1 MSPSDGGADGV
12 EEAVRHCYST
22 WGGRYYDDYYGDAAA
37 YPPVHRD
44 ILVGLLEEAGARSVL
59 DAGCG
64 PASFLR
70 ALSGRGMELLL
81 SDTVRNY
88 LPEDWAQ
95 LVDAMNG
102 VQGAFGALARDVNAT
117 VERNAVLSQ
126 AALNDL
132 AAPEREA
139 LIARRRSVAVLEA
152 LARTALAN
160 ASDRFG
166 RLQQLI
172 DAIPRATDEK
182 AVLDLQAR
190 IGAEQGMLTNESTKL
205 QVLYQAAQ
213 VEAMTAKQRA
223 DEQAIADIGHLMDLP
238 PMGLR

>member
-1 MSPSDGGADGV
+1 MKQVFGVLVALLCFGVQPAHAQFAVIDIGAITQLITEV
-12 EEAVRHCYST
+12 EQLDEQINTAHEHL
-22 WGGRYYDDYYGDAAA
+22 AQAQAA
-37 YPPVHRD
+37 YAA
-44 ILVGLLEEAGARSVL
+44 ITG
-59 DAGCG
+59 
-64 PASFLR
+64 
-70 ALSGRGMELLL
+70 GRGMELLL
-81 SDTVRNY
+81 SGTVRNY

-95 LVDAMNG
+95 LVQAMNG
-102 VQGAFGALARDVNAT
+102 VQGAFGVLARDVNAT

-126 AALNDL
+126 QALNDL

-160 ASDRFG
+160 ASDRFEH
-166 RLQQLI
+166 LQQLI

-182 AVLDLQAR
+182 AILDLQAR
-190 IGAEQGMLTNESTKL
+190 IGAEQGMLTNEATKL

-213 VEAMTAKQRA
+213 VEALTAKQRA

>member
-1 MSPSDGGADGV
+1 MKRVIGIVVALLCWGVQPAHAQFAVIDIGAITQLITEV
-12 EEAVRHCYST
+12 EQLDEQINIAHEHLT
-22 WGGRYYDDYYGDAAA
+22 QAKAA
-37 YPPVHRD
+37 YAA
-44 ILVGLLEEAGARSVL
+44 ITG
-59 DAGCG
+59 
-64 PASFLR
+64 
-70 ALSGRGMELLL
+70 GRGMDLLL

-190 IGAEQGMLTNESTKL
+190 IGAEQGMLTNEATKL

-213 VEAMTAKQRA
+213 VEALTAKQRA

>member
-1 MSPSDGGADGV
+1 MK
-12 EEAVRHCYST
+12 
-22 WGGRYYDDYYGDAAA
+22 RYIG
-37 YPPVHRD
+37 
-44 ILVGLLEEAGARSVL
+44 IWVGLLFFGVQPAHAQFAVIDIGAITQLITEVEQL
-59 DAGCG
+59 DEQITIAHDHLVQAQAAYAAITG
-64 PASFLR
+64 
-70 ALSGRGMELLL
+70 GRGMELLL

-182 AVLDLQAR
+182 AILDLQAR
-190 IGAEQGMLTNESTKL
+190 ISSEQGMLTNESTKL

>member
-1 MSPSDGGADGV
+1 MKRYIGWLIGLLFFAVQPAHAQFAVIDVGAITQLITEV
-12 EEAVRHCYST
+12 EQLDEQINTAHEHLAQAR
-22 WGGRYYDDYYGDAAA
+22 AA
-37 YPPVHRD
+37 YAA
-44 ILVGLLEEAGARSVL
+44 ITG
-59 DAGCG
+59 
-64 PASFLR
+64 
-70 ALSGRGMELLL
+70 GRGMELLL

-95 LVDAMNG
+95 LVEAMNG

-132 AAPEREA
+132 APPERES

-213 VEAMTAKQRA
+213 VEALTAKQRA